1 MAFPVITHIDEF
13 KAAVKE
19 KGELH
24 FKTYNNNCTV
34 CCYVF
39 QDSHTFS
46 GENAMWYREARG
58 ITFGPDGNLLIRPYH
73 KFFNVDEKVET
84 KEAVLDWSKVVEIA
98 DKRDGSCIMCGILDG
113 ELLWK
118 SKKVFD
124 SDVALLVK
132 DRYTADTPEY
142 KLAFELCKLGLTP
155 IFELTSP
162 VNRIVL
168 EYKEYQLTLLSIRVN
183 STGEYKDRVYL
194 EQWCNEYKVP
204 LVDSYMEQYK
214 EHGLT
219 PFKER
224 LENDTGFEGY
234 VVTFEDG
241 TMVKFKS
248 KWYLMLHHVV
258 SFVHQQNVVTMVL
271 DEQIDDYKSYLNS
284 LTDTSLI
291 AKVEEIES
299 TVLQDLLSIQSFVEC
314 TVNAKEFD
322 NPRDFSIKYNTHEY
336 FHLLISLFRGKE
348 PNYKEF
354 YRSRILEVKFSKECI

>member
-1 MAFPVITHIDEF
+1 
-13 KAAVKE
+13 
-19 KGELH
+19 
-24 FKTYNNNCTV
+24 
-34 CCYVF
+34 
-39 QDSHTFS
+39 
-46 GENAMWYREARG
+46 
-58 ITFGPDGNLLIRPYH
+58 
-73 KFFNVDEKVET
+73 
-84 KEAVLDWSKVVEIA
+84 
-98 DKRDGSCIMCGILDG
+98 
-113 ELLWK
+113 
-118 SKKVFD
+118 
-124 SDVALLVK
+124 
-132 DRYTADTPEY
+132 
-142 KLAFELCKLGLTP
+142 
-155 IFELTSP
+155 
-162 VNRIVL
+162 
-168 EYKEYQLTLLSIRVN
+168 
-183 STGEYKDRVYL
+183 
-194 EQWCNEYKVP
+194 VP